1 MNYQKQYELLIDEI
15 EALLT
20 HIGPSND
27 SLIDIIPPL
36 YDEIQEV
43 MPDKLFVDT
52 APLLRECR
60 GLVSRYKLEGF
71 EEAPLVLSSLCS
83 STSKLKRMIND
94 YVSAVDYGSSFDG
107 TVNKRE

>member
-1 MNYQKQYELLIDEI
+1 MGYQKQYELLIDEI

-20 HIGPSND
+20 HVGPSND

-52 APLLRECR
+52 APLMRECR
-60 GLVSRYKLEGF
+60 SLVSRYKLEGI

-83 STSKLKRMIND
+83 SISKLKRMIND
-94 YVSAVDYGSSFDG
+94 YVSAVDYGSSLNR